1 MMRKSDQSNAPQPR
15 HPQAGMGLMAARRSW
30 EQKRPEEPLRPR
42 ATEREESLRRL
53 ADAIP
58 EVLWTVALDPER
70 VLYVSPS
77 FERVWGLSAEAL
89 YREPRLWAEAI
100 HPEDRPRVTE
110 RFSRWVA
117 GDDVDYHDVEY
128 RILQPSGEIRWILD
142 RGVLFHNE
150 NGRPREVSGISTD
163 ITERKRIQAALQASE
178 DRYRSFIEQTA
189 EGICRMELDQ
199 PLEPGLGEDAQI
211 DYFYAHAWL
220 AECNDAMARM
230 YGYQRA
236 ADLVGARLGD
246 LLPRSDPHNV
256 EYLRAFVRGG
266 YRLTDAESHERG
278 RDGEERYFLN
288 NLTGIV
294 EDGRLLRAWG
304 SQCDVT
310 AHRLAEAAVRESGER
325 LAFALEAG
333 QMGTFDWHISDGQIS
348 SGRILWSPTVER
360 LHGYDPGTLP
370 ADAQSYC
377 HQVHPEDRERVCARL
392 HEILAGTAGH
402 RIEYRIVRPDG
413 EIRWLECFAKVFPDG
428 SGHVVRLV
436 GVCADVTERKEAEGA
451 LERAYQ
457 EIQALKDQLQ
467 DENIALREEVDKASM
482 FEEIVGTSPAL
493 QTVLANIAKVAPTD
507 STVLITGETG
517 TGKELVARA
526 IHKHSPRAGRPFV
539 SVNCAAIPAP
549 LIASELFG
557 HEKGAFTGAVQRRL
571 GRFELADGGTL
582 FLDEVGE
589 LPAETQVALLRVL
602 QEREFERVGG
612 QRPIRADVR
621 VIAATN
627 RELETAIA
635 EKTFRADLFYRLNV
649 FPLEVPA
656 LRDRRGDIPLLVEYF
671 THRFGTRA
679 GKRISTIPKATL
691 DALQGYDWPGNIREL
706 QNVIERAVIISDG
719 SELSVDLR
727 WLSASP
733 SKVPST
739 APTDASSSRNTLV
752 EDERSLIEAVLAE
765 AMGRV
770 SGPFGA
776 ATKLAMPASTLES
789 KIKALRIDKS
799 RFKPVPPSRNREG
812 PSQGLR
818 EAS

>member
-1 MMRKSDQSNAPQPR
+1 
-15 HPQAGMGLMAARRSW
+15 MGLMAARRSW

-100 HPEDRPRVTE
+100 HPEDRPLVTE

-526 IHKHSPRAGRPFV
+526 IHKHSARAGRPFV
-539 SVNCAAIPAP
+539 SVNCAAIPPA

-557 HEKGAFTGAVQRRL
+557 HERGAFTGAVARRE
-571 GRFELADGGTL
+571 GRFELAAGGTL

-733 SKVPST
+733 SKVPAT
-739 APTDASSSRNTLV
+739 APTDASARRNPLM
-752 EDERSLIEAVLAE
+752 EDERSLIEAVLE
-765 AMGRV
+765 DAMGRV

-776 ATKLAMPASTLES
+776 ATKLGMPASTLES
-789 KIKALRIDKS
+789 KIKVLKIDKS